1 MTASTNANP
10 RPDEAGWGL
19 DEEGYKERSE
29 GYSLEAGTA
38 SRLER
43 ARRELQRL
51 QAQPGF
57 DPDDFAKWEA
67 GRFAEAFAIPEAE
80 AIQLCRETTPTAGGK
95 FEKHEWLRRVAAF
108 PVPLS
113 AVELRLA
120 MVIFGSVNG
129 HLGFAWPS
137 QRSLAAQAGG
147 LNPRKVRAATAGLE
161 QKGLIRRGKIADLT
175 DAEREQLRRHG
186 RGTYYTPVIPAE
198 VEKPVR
204 TEPDNLRRGKEA
216 KRTAAVRSKG
226 TTTVL
231 SKRTAAVLPIR
242 EGKGRDQLDAGA
254 SSPHSQV
261 SHFDRDVSS
270 VETPT
275 SASMR
280 EREDDEGTT

>member
-1 MTASTNANP
+1 MTSSPNRNP
-10 RPDEAGWGL
+10 RRDGAPAGENILG
-19 DEEGYKERSE
+19 KERRE
-29 GYSLEAGTA
+29 EYSQDDGTTG
-38 SRLER
+38 RLQR
-43 ARRELQRL
+43 AREELQRL

-67 GRFAEAFAIPEAE
+67 GRFAEAFGIAESEAVT
-80 AIQLCRETTPTAGGK
+80 LCRETTPVAGGK
-95 FEKHEWLRRVAAF
+95 FDKHEWLRLVAAF

-113 AVELRLA
+113 AIELRLA

-137 QRSLAAQAGG
+137 QQSLAAQAGG

-161 QKGLIRRGKIADLT
+161 QKGLIRRGKIADLSE
-175 DAEREQLRRHG
+175 DKREQLRRHG

-216 KRTAAVRSKG
+216 KRTAAVRSKR

-231 SKRTAAVLPIR
+231 SKRTAAVLLIK

-254 SSPHSQV
+254 SSPHPQV
-261 SHFDRDVSS
+261 SHFNRDVSS
-270 VETPT
+270 VETST
-275 SASMR
+275 SAIMG
-280 EREDDEGTT
+280 ERG